1 LELEH
6 FFYSV
11 NVPTPQYREFL
22 MSKQGI
28 YPLKTRKNKK
38 KIAYLVIAI
47 KTVRKMPNKTLT
59 LGLMRKQNL
68 AASDVQTYKL
78 LLYDYKKT

>member
-1 LELEH
+1 MELDY

-11 NVPTPQYREFL
+11 NVPNPQYHEFL

-28 YPLKTRKNKK
+28 YPLKTNKNKN
-38 KIAYLVIAI
+38 IAYLAITI

-59 LGLMRKQNL
+59 LGLMHKQNL
-68 AASDVQTYKL
+68 AASEVQTYKL